1 MKQDFLFLIPQ
12 LRISGRFLHQTERKS
27 ERAKQENR
35 KEIITEKI
43 FFPPPPYFSFSCRRT
58 PPLTMKAV
66 SLIVSN
72 RDGGKIS
79 PRSWFGLFLSLSLLT
94 QLPHT
99 REHKPLSPCTFV
111 AKGKAEAHF
120 IKATSNPQ
128 TITYK
133 LKSKMSATSAEKSAT
148 AGPMDVSPAVDKE
161 NRTSSSSVKATTSGY
176 QMPWIER
183 YRPRTL
189 DDVVGNEETVSR
201 LRAIA
206 ETGNLP
212 NLILSGPPG
221 SGKTTSVHAL
231 ARQLLG
237 SNYKD
242 AVLELNAS
250 DSRGIDVSFFV
261 SC

>member
-1 MKQDFLFLIPQ
+1 MARALATQKI
-12 LRISGRFLHQTERKS
+12 LRHDNQRHSSLH
-27 ERAKQENR
+27 
-35 KEIITEKI
+35 
-43 FFPPPPYFSFSCRRT
+43 PPSHSKLPPTNSS
-58 PPLTMKAV
+58 PPTMSTTV
-66 SLIVSN
+66 
-72 RDGGKIS
+72 D
-79 PRSWFGLFLSLSLLT
+79 
-94 QLPHT
+94 
-99 REHKPLSPCTFV
+99 
-111 AKGKAEAHF
+111 
-120 IKATSNPQ
+120 
-128 TITYK
+128 
-133 LKSKMSATSAEKSAT
+133 
-148 AGPMDVSPAVDKE
+148 PMDVTVDKE
-161 NRTSSSSVKATTSGY
+161 NRDNAKTVGY

-237 SNYKD
+237 SSYKD

-250 DSRGIDVSFFV
+250 DSRGIDVSE
-261 SC
+261 